1 MTSIASISLAELR
14 GRRLT
19 LRRKRRLHTVQAIWR
34 TVASAG
40 LASGLVWGATQPIWV
55 INTPDQIAVEGN
67 EIIPDRGVRSLLSL
81 SYPQSLLRIEPQA
94 LASRLTSN
102 QSAIASATVT
112 RQLIPPGLMVQV
124 QERQPVAIAIGTPAP
139 GSQLIASSTKE
150 MPQMRSPVG
159 LLDAN
164 GVLVPLDKYKALGA
178 SISLPPLKILGVRE
192 RDLAKWP
199 KIYQVLRQS
208 TVKIS
213 EIDWRNRTNIILKT
227 ELGIVHLGPYSSQF
241 AEQLEV
247 LDRLRALPTKLKSS
261 QIAYIDLKNP
271 DSPALQ
277 MIQSDPITNPKLPLK
292 TPSVRSKQPQPPKPI
307 SR

>member
-1 MTSIASISLAELR
+1 MTSIASVSLAELR
-14 GRRLT
+14 GRRIT
-19 LRRKRRLHTVQAIWR
+19 LRRKRRLHTAQAIWR
-34 TVASAG
+34 IVASAG

-55 INTPDQIAVEGN
+55 ISTPDQIAVEGN
-67 EIIPDRGVRSLLSL
+67 EIISDRGVRSLLSL
-81 SYPQSLLRIEPQA
+81 SYPQSLLRVEPQA
-94 LASRLTSN
+94 LANRLTSN
-102 QSAIASATVT
+102 DSVIASATVT

-124 QERQPVAIAIGTPAP
+124 QERQPVAQAIGIPSP
-139 GSQLIASSTKE
+139 GSQLIASTAKE
-150 MPQMRSPVG
+150 MPKMRSPIG

-178 SISLPPLKILGVRE
+178 SVSLPPLKILGVRQ

-199 KIYQVLRQS
+199 KIYQIVRRS

-213 EIDWRNRTNIILKT
+213 EIDWRNRGNIILKT
-227 ELGIVHLGPYSSQF
+227 ELGIVHLGPYSPQF
-241 AEQLEV
+241 AEQLAV

-271 DSPALQ
+271 ESPALQ
-277 MIQSDPITNPKLPLK
+277 MIQSDPKTNPKLPLK
-292 TPSVRSKQPQPPKPI
+292 TPIRAKLRQPTKPI

>member
-1 MTSIASISLAELR
+1 MTSIASVSLSELR
-14 GRRLT
+14 GRRIT
-19 LRRKRRLHTVQAIWR
+19 LRRKRRIHTAQAIWR

-55 INTPDQIAVEGN
+55 IRTPDQIAVEGN
-67 EIIPDRGVRSLLSL
+67 EMISDRAVRSLLSL

-102 QSAIASATVT
+102 ASVIASATVK

-124 QERQPVAIAIGTPAP
+124 QERQPVALAIGIPSP
-139 GSQLIASSTKE
+139 GSPLIASRAKE
-150 MPQMRSPVG
+150 TPKMRSPVG

-164 GVLVPLDKYKALGA
+164 GVLVPLEKYKVLGA
-178 SISLPPLKILGVRE
+178 SFSLPKLKILGVRE

-199 KIYQVLRQS
+199 QIYQVLRES
-208 TVKIS
+208 TVKIF
-213 EIDWRNRTNIILKT
+213 EIDWRNRTNIILQT

-247 LDRLRALPTKLKSS
+247 LHRLRALPTKLKTS

-271 DSPALQ
+271 ESPALQ
-277 MIQSDPITNPKLPLK
+277 MIQSYPKTNPNLPLK
-292 TPSVRSKQPQPPKPI
+292 TPSVPSKLPQPPKPI

>member
-1 MTSIASISLAELR
+1 MTSIASVSLSELR
-14 GRRLT
+14 GRRIT
-19 LRRKRRLHTVQAIWR
+19 LRRKRRLQAAQAIWR

-40 LASGLVWGATQPIWV
+40 LASGLVWGATQPIWL
-55 INTPDQIAVEGN
+55 ISTPDQIAVEGN
-67 EIIPDRGVRSLLSL
+67 EIISDRAVRSLLSL
-81 SYPQSLLRIEPQA
+81 SYPQSLLRIEPQE

-124 QERQPVAIAIGTPAP
+124 QERQPVAVAIGIPSP
-139 GSQLIASSTKE
+139 GSQLIASSAKE

-178 SISLPPLKILGVRE
+178 SISLPPLKILGLRE

-199 KIYQVLRQS
+199 KIYQVLRENP
-208 TVKIS
+208 VKIF
-213 EIDWRNRTNIILKT
+213 EIDWRNRGNIILKT

-241 AEQLEV
+241 AEQLNV
-247 LDRLRALPTKLKSS
+247 LERLSALPTKLKSS

-271 DSPALQ
+271 ESPALQ
-277 MIQSDPITNPKLPLK
+277 MIQSDPTTTPKLPLK
-292 TPSVRSKQPQPPKPI
+292 APSVRSKPTQQTKPI